1 MADMVLVVA
10 ELEDGSPKKITYELL
25 AAARQVAEKLDY
37 EVAVAALGD
46 NLEGDEL
53 AGELGARGA
62 ELLFLLDAPELA
74 AYATEPFAA
83 ALQQLIADEEPEVVL
98 FGMTLTG
105 RDLAPRVA
113 AKLRAGLASDI
124 TGLNVEDGEIRITRP
139 IYSNS
144 LNATVRVKR
153 GPLLATLR
161 PNTWAAAQP
170 AGDEAADIEE
180 FDLEELPTPR
190 AEVLEV
196 EASGGDRP
204 ALTDAPVI
212 VSGGRGLQGPENFHL
227 IEELADLLGAA
238 VGTTRAT
245 VDSGWRP
252 YEEQVGQTGKTV
264 SPNLYFAIGISG
276 SLQHLSGMRTS
287 QYIVAINKDPDAPI
301 FRLADYGIVADLF
314 QVMPVLTEAIK
325 ELD

>member
-10 ELEDGSPKKITYELL
+10 ELEDGRPKKITYELL
-25 AAARQVAEKLDY
+25 TAARQVAEEMDY
-37 EVAVAALGD
+37 EVAVAAPGEGLDGD
-46 NLEGDEL
+46 DL
-53 AGELGARGA
+53 ASELGSRGA

-74 AYATEPFAA
+74 TYATEPFAA

-98 FGMTLTG
+98 FGMTPTG

-124 TGLNVEDGEIRITRP
+124 TGLSVDDGEIRVTRP

-153 GPLLATLR
+153 APLLATLR
-161 PNTWAAAQP
+161 PNTWAAAQ
-170 AGDEAADIEE
+170 ASGDDAADIEE
-180 FDLEELPTPR
+180 FALEALPTPR
-190 AEVLEV
+190 AEVV
-196 EASGGDRP
+196 EMQASAGDRP
-204 ALTDAPVI
+204 ALSDAPIV

-238 VGTTRAT
+238 IGTTRAT
-245 VDSGWRP
+245 VDAGWRP

-264 SPNLYFAIGISG
+264 SPNLYVAIGISG

-325 ELD
+325 DLD